1 MTINGKDI
9 PRSEFEYAF
18 NKNGSVEDAVEKKSV
33 DEYVEMFIDYRLKV
47 EAALDAKLD
56 TLSSFKKEFLTYRDM
71 QLTPYMVDEFFIDSV
86 AHALYDNALKRLD
99 GKDLLRP
106 RHILVSVAPDATE
119 QQRQAAF
126 VRADSIYKVLAA
138 GADFAHVAHEC
149 SDDKMSAATGGLL
162 PWIGPGSM
170 VKPFEDAAYELKT
183 GEVSAPVLTN
193 YGYHIIKM
201 DERKQYEPYDK
212 LRNQI
217 IEALKKQGIEEASAE
232 YRINK
237 IVSQSNGK
245 LTREEVLDS
254 VRDAHIVDDLN
265 LRYLIKE
272 YYDGLLSFEVRQ
284 KNVWEPAA
292 ADDTKLEAFFKTN
305 KSKYA
310 WSEPHFVGYVLRA
323 KDAKTMN
330 KAQKFVKSNQK
341 NPDLKALVKETFNK
355 DSITVQLSDRLV
367 IEKGKSKLIDA
378 VFFKEG
384 SVPESK
390 SFPVAAYVGKKQK
403 KPEVLED
410 VRALVLADYQEA
422 LEKQWV
428 ASLRNKYV
436 VVKHEDALKT
446 VNAH

>member
-201 DERKQYEPYDK
+201 DD
-212 LRNQI
+212 NQ
-217 IEALKKQGIEEASAE
+217 LWLSYHQ
-232 YRINK
+232 
-237 IVSQSNGK
+237 
-245 LTREEVLDS
+245 
-254 VRDAHIVDDLN
+254 
-265 LRYLIKE
+265 
-272 YYDGLLSFEVRQ
+272 DG
-284 KNVWEPAA
+284 
-292 ADDTKLEAFFKTN
+292 
-305 KSKYA
+305 
-310 WSEPHFVGYVLRA
+310 
-323 KDAKTMN
+323 
-330 KAQKFVKSNQK
+330 
-341 NPDLKALVKETFNK
+341 
-355 DSITVQLSDRLV
+355 
-367 IEKGKSKLIDA
+367 
-378 VFFKEG
+378 
-384 SVPESK
+384 
-390 SFPVAAYVGKKQK
+390 
-403 KPEVLED
+403 
-410 VRALVLADYQEA
+410 
-422 LEKQWV
+422 
-428 ASLRNKYV
+428 
-436 VVKHEDALKT
+436 
-446 VNAH
+446 

>member
-1 MTINGKDI
+1 MI
-9 PRSEFEYAF
+9 
-18 NKNGSVEDAVEKKSV
+18 
-33 DEYVEMFIDYRLKV
+33 
-47 EAALDAKLD
+47 
-56 TLSSFKKEFLTYRDM
+56 
-71 QLTPYMVDEFFIDSV
+71 
-86 AHALYDNALKRLD
+86 
-99 GKDLLRP
+99 
-106 RHILVSVAPDATE
+106 
-119 QQRQAAF
+119 
-126 VRADSIYKVLAA
+126 
-138 GADFAHVAHEC
+138 
-149 SDDKMSAATGGLL
+149 
-162 PWIGPGSM
+162 
-170 VKPFEDAAYELKT
+170 
-183 GEVSAPVLTN
+183 TN